1 MQMKKLLVIFVLITA
16 FSVSAAAYS
25 VSPKDIYGEP
35 DKGYEQ
41 GYADGLEAA
50 GEAKKRKTQ
59 KSSTEG
65 SETDSDFYVAF
76 LGGFG
81 AGAVTVLILSK
92 ACKKA
97 ENKF

>member
-41 GYADGLEAA
+41 GYADGL
-50 GEAKKRKTQ
+50 EAKKRKTQ